1 MKSFSNFRQIL
12 DEAKGKKSKLN
23 SLPAVMVMKRE
34 SVRDFPGN
42 KSIALYY
49 ISAIDKYVTIPYN
62 MDEILG
68 VSEENN
74 LG

>member
-1 MKSFSNFRQIL
+1 MKSFSNFRQSL
-12 DEAKGKKSKLN
+12 DEAKVNKSKDN
-23 SLPAVMVMKRE
+23 SLPAVLVMKRQ
-34 SVRDFPGN
+34 SMRQYPGN
-42 KSIALYY
+42 KTIALYY